1 MNIGLIGLGKMGA
14 NLALQMKDRGF
25 DPVVYNRS
33 SEKTLSFIEQG
44 FKGVFSIEEM
54 IEQLPSPKVIWLMV
68 PSGDTVDALIEQLIP
83 LLNPEDILVDGGN
96 SNYKDTIRR
105 AERIKAEG
113 LRYMD
118 VGTSGGTS
126 GARNGACMMAGGSV
140 EDYNTVEPLL
150 SKLCVEGGL
159 GHMGTNG
166 SGHFVKM
173 IHNGIEYGMMQAIA
187 EGFDILK
194 ASPFNLNLA
203 EVSEVWGNGSII
215 ASYLIDCTTS
225 ALKKNPEM
233 DGIID
238 KVDHS
243 GEGLW
248 SLEAAL
254 EYGIPAYVL
263 SASLFKRYESKQE
276 NRYTNKMLAAMR
288 NEFGGHAIHRERE

>member
-25 DPVVYNRS
+25 EPIVYNRS
-33 SEKTLSFIEQG
+33 SEKTMSFIEKG
-44 FKGVFSIEEM
+44 FKGVFTIEEM
-54 IEQLPSPKVIWLMV
+54 MEQLASPRVIWLMV
-68 PSGDTVDALIEQLIP
+68 PSGETVDALIEVLIP
-83 LLNPEDILVDGGN
+83 LMNPEDILIDGGN
-96 SNYKDTIRR
+96 SNYKDTMRR
-105 AERIKAEG
+105 AQRMKAEG
-113 LRYMD
+113 LRFMD

-126 GARNGACMMAGGSV
+126 GARNGACMMAGGSN
-140 EDYNTVEPLL
+140 EDYAAVEPLL

-194 ASPFNLNLA
+194 ASPFDLNLP
-203 EVSEVWGNGSII
+203 EVSSVWGNGSII
-215 ASYLIDCTTS
+215 SSYLIDCTTS

-233 DGIID
+233 TGIAD

-276 NRYTNKMLAAMR
+276 ERYTNKLLAAMR

>member
-25 DPVVYNRS
+25 EPVVYNRS

-68 PSGDTVDALIEQLIP
+68 PSGETVDALIEQLIP
-83 LLNPEDILVDGGN
+83 LLTPEDILVDGGN

-105 AERIKAEG
+105 ADRIKAEG

-140 EDYNTVEPLL
+140 EDYNTIEPLL

-194 ASPFNLNLA
+194 ASPFDLNLA

-233 DGIID
+233 DGIAD

>member
-14 NLALQMKDRGF
+14 NLALQMKDKGYE
-25 DPVVYNRS
+25 PIVYNRS
-33 SEKTLSFIEQG
+33 SEKTLQFIEQG

-54 IEQLPSPKVIWLMV
+54 VDQLPSPRVIWLMV
-68 PSGDTVDALIEQLIP
+68 PSGETVDFLIDQLIP
-83 LLNPEDILVDGGN
+83 LLNKEDLVVDGGN

-105 AERIKAEG
+105 AEKLSGEG
-113 LRYMD
+113 LRFMD

-126 GARNGACMMAGGSV
+126 GARNGACMMVGGTP
-140 EDYNTVEPLL
+140 EDYALVEPMLT
-150 SKLCVEGGL
+150 KLCVPGGI
-159 GHMGTNG
+159 GHMGKSG

-194 ASPFNLNLA
+194 ASPFELDLA
-203 EVSEVWGNGSII
+203 AVSEVWGNGSII
-215 ASYLIDCTTS
+215 ASYLIDVTTS
-225 ALKKNPEM
+225 ALQKNPEM
-233 DGIID
+233 VGIAD
-238 KVDHS
+238 KVDSS

-254 EYGIPAYVL
+254 ELGIPAYVL
-263 SASLFKRYESKQE
+263 SASLFKRYESKQGD
-276 NRYTNKMLAAMR
+276 RYTNKLLAAMR

>member
-14 NLALQMKDRGF
+14 NLALQMKDRGYE
-25 DPVVYNRS
+25 PIVYNRS
-33 SEKTLSFIEQG
+33 SDKTMSFIEQG

-54 IEQLPSPKVIWLMV
+54 VEQLPSPRVIWLMV
-68 PSGDTVDALIEQLIP
+68 PSGETVDQLIDQLMP
-83 LLNPEDILVDGGN
+83 LINPEDLIVDGGN
-96 SNYKDTIRR
+96 SNYKDTMRR
-105 AERIKAEG
+105 AEKLTQEG
-113 LRYMD
+113 YKFMD

-126 GARNGACMMAGGSV
+126 GARNGACMMVGGTE
-140 EDYNTVEPLL
+140 EDYAHIAPMLE
-150 SKLCVEGGL
+150 KLCVPGGL
-159 GHMGTNG
+159 GHMGKSG

-194 ASPFNLNLA
+194 ASQFDLDLA
-203 EVSEVWGNGSII
+203 AVSEVWGNGSII
-215 ASYLIDCTTS
+215 ASYLIDVTTS

-233 DGIID
+233 EGIAD
-238 KVDHS
+238 KVDSS

-254 EYGIPAYVL
+254 ELGIPAYVL
-263 SASLFKRYESKQE
+263 SASLFKRYESKQGD
-276 NRYTNKMLAAMR
+276 RYTNKLLAAMR